1 MAAANNAIYDV
12 KHSSMILSKKVCE
25 DIIKCIQILPYA
37 SVLFKVYE
45 NAIGK
50 TNMRVLSSF
59 SDLPM
64 YNFGVLVQ
72 TNMSDKDR
80 TYLEQNIQIALSQK
94 EIDIEDA
101 IAIRQLRDVDQA
113 ERLLIVRRKKRM
125 KANMDVAQQNSQ
137 AQAQANIQVAQATSQ
152 ARVQEMQVES
162 QLKMEEM
169 KIKSMIESQ
178 ILQLEYSLRKDIEL
192 MKSQAMLG
200 IRSDDQDYRRKLES
214 FKEDR
219 KDDRVEKQAV
229 QQSKLISQKKGDRGE
244 LDDSNSSFI
253 NSLIQQ

>member
-1 MAAANNAIYDV
+1 
-12 KHSSMILSKKVCE
+12 
-25 DIIKCIQILPYA
+25 
-37 SVLFKVYE
+37 
-45 NAIGK
+45 
-50 TNMRVLSSF
+50 
-59 SDLPM
+59 M

-178 ILQLEYSLRKDIEL
+178 ILQL
-192 MKSQAMLG
+192 
-200 IRSDDQDYRRKLES
+200 
-214 FKEDR
+214 
-219 KDDRVEKQAV
+219 
-229 QQSKLISQKKGDRGE
+229 
-244 LDDSNSSFI
+244 
-253 NSLIQQ
+253 